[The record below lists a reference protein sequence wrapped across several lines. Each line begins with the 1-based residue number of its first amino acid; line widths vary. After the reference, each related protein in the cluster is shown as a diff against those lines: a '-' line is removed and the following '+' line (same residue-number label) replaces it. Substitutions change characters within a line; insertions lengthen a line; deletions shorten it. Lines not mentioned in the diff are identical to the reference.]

1 MGYAYGIMHCKLTA
15 GCQILTLLLGFWRD
29 PINITCKIAKGRQ
42 SSFPRIAYIKIV
54 REPSN
59 DLIAWWDS
67 APQATTGCQIST
79 LIVGFMVSLQDFNI
93 KSFKTRAIPLT

>member
-1 MGYAYGIMHCKLTA
+1 MHRKLTA
-15 GCQILTLLLGFWRD
+15 GCQILSLLFGFWWD

-79 LIVGFMVSLQDFNI
+79 LIVGFMGDPIDIPCKIVKGRQR
-93 KSFKTRAIPLT
+93 SFPLGI